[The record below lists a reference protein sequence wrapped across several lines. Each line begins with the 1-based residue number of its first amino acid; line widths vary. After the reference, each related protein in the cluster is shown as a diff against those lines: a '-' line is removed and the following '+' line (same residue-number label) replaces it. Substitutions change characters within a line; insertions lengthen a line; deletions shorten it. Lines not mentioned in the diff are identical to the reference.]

1 MQCTCTTDVL
11 LLCIVLPILL
21 WVYFCLPSQRSKNLI
36 SAIAATAANKK
47 TNSWWYDTNTCMVSR
62 SLCLA
67 LSFSPS
73 CSLSLP
79 HSLARVLSLA
89 LSLLLSRSLSLALSL
104 SGSLAL
110 SLSRSCALSLSRSL
124 SHTNVHTLVITRWP
138 SLYPCASFSDTK
150 AIQLWDTAHPHM
162 HDVCI
167 YVTGHVYMW
176 HESCLYVTWLMSPS
190 DIEGTPH
197 LSNYST
203 GSRQLL
209 DSLNGEFSAELSP
222 RWTRMF
228 MSLHNQVTS
237 VHEYIESCPYTWIHQ
252 VYRKRWVLC
261 EPLYPCPYLIESRP
275 YMSTPSHV
283 PTYTMPI

>member
-11 LLCIVLPILL
+11 LLCIVLAILV
-21 WVYFCLPSQRSKNLI
+21 WVYLCLPSQRSKDLT
-36 SAIAATAANKK
+36 SAIAATATNKH
-47 TNSWWYDTNTCMVSR
+47 TNSWWYDSNICTLCR
-62 SLCLA
+62 SLYLA

-73 CSLSLP
+73 RSLSLP
-79 HSLARVLSLA
+79 HSLARVLSL
-89 LSLLLSRSLSLALSL
+89 SL

-110 SLSRSCALSLSRSL
+110 SLLLSRFLDLSLSRSLALSLSRSL
-124 SHTNVHTLVITRWP
+124 PHTNMHTLVVTYWP

-150 AIQLWDTAHPHM
+150 AIEIWDTAHPHM

-228 MSLHNQVTS
+228 MSLHNQVKS

-261 EPLYPCPYLIESRP
+261 EPLYPCPYVIESRP